1 MGSEIMIMAACPEA
15 LASRGSDLE
24 ACHHRPA
31 HRSAQLCGAQGRP
44 WGILPGTSMF
54 TAWPEGYTKSWGL
67 SMWCIMIMAVC
78 PKALVSRGS
87 DEEACHSRP
96 DQASLCLHGGGPDRC
111 E

>member
-1 MGSEIMIMAACPEA
+1 ME
-15 LASRGSDLE
+15 ASRKHAVTGRHGSAPLSCVARVD
-24 ACHHRPA
+24 P
-31 HRSAQLCGAQGRP
+31 GGV
-44 WGILPGTSMF
+44 LPGTSMF

-96 DQASLCLHGGGPDRC
+96 DQASLCLHGGGPIGVNNVFTAR
-111 E
+111 